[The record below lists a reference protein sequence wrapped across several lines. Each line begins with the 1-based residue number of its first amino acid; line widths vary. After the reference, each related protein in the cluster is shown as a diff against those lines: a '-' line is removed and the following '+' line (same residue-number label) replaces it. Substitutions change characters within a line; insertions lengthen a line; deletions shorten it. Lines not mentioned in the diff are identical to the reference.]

1 VIALWSGL
9 YPSSR
14 FFYCEISFLSFLK
27 SINLALSKSSLA
39 TLPLVDITIILF
51 PFFFI
56 LSIGTAKSLS
66 PDIKTA
72 TLDTFS
78 QTGFQQALVQKK
90 EDIKSYLDSAW
101 TVLILRGFILF
112 AILFFIAPYAAIFF
126 DAPEAKSI
134 IQVIG
139 FAVLLQ
145 AFTNIGV
152 IYFQKELE
160 FNKQFIYQLS
170 GTLADFIVAISAV
183 LILKNVWALVLGL
196 LAGSFARFVVSYLIH
211 PYRPHLSFDLGRAKE
226 LFGFGKWVL
235 GSSILVF
242 LITQGDDIFVG
253 KLLGVAALGFYQMAY
268 RISNMPATEITHVI
282 SQVTFPA
289 YSKLQDNIPKLREAY
304 LKVLQVT
311 AFLSFPVAGLIFVLA
326 PDFTRIFLGEK
337 WMPMVPAMMVLV
349 LWGLIRSIGAT
360 KGPIYQAVGKPG
372 IATKLQFVRLIL
384 LVIIIYPF
392 TIKWGILGTSLTV
405 LLSILPVEPISFY
418 LTMKI
423 IKCRVWEFGKLIT
436 LPTLG
441 VTAMSVAILASK
453 FFIFSITGMVSL
465 FTLIVIGVIAYI
477 TMAIIFDWLF
487 RYKIRETIQKQF
499 FG

>member
-1 VIALWSGL
+1 MKIKRVVNNLMEPGKTLSQRVVKGGFWVFLLRIVNRGFSLIRLVILARILSPNDFGLMGIALL
-9 YPSSR
+9 
-14 FFYCEISFLSFLK
+14 
-27 SINLALSKSSLA
+27 
-39 TLPLVDITIILF
+39 TM
-51 PFFFI
+51 
-56 LSIGTAKSLS
+56 
-66 PDIKTA
+66 A

-282 SQVTFPA
+282 SQVT
-289 YSKLQDNIPKLREAY
+289 
-304 LKVLQVT
+304 
-311 AFLSFPVAGLIFVLA
+311 
-326 PDFTRIFLGEK
+326 
-337 WMPMVPAMMVLV
+337 
-349 LWGLIRSIGAT
+349 
-360 KGPIYQAVGKPG
+360 
-372 IATKLQFVRLIL
+372 
-384 LVIIIYPF
+384 
-392 TIKWGILGTSLTV
+392 
-405 LLSILPVEPISFY
+405 
-418 LTMKI
+418 
-423 IKCRVWEFGKLIT
+423 
-436 LPTLG
+436 
-441 VTAMSVAILASK
+441 
-453 FFIFSITGMVSL
+453 
-465 FTLIVIGVIAYI
+465 
-477 TMAIIFDWLF
+477 
-487 RYKIRETIQKQF
+487 
-499 FG
+499 